1 MICGIDLGTT
11 YSIIGHGNTLFSD
24 LVASAVDL
32 ETKQQIELDDI
43 NPNVIHSYKTD
54 MTTGSMGELPI
65 QCSSIVLRKL
75 ADIASRRAGEEIKD
89 VVISVPAKFTTTQ
102 REATWKAAEKAGLNP
117 KGLINE
123 PTAAAIYACRD
134 YKDLIV
140 VYDLGGG
147 TFDVTILDAR
157 TGDYYVVATDG
168 NGHLAGDNLDMAI
181 ADYIMRQCKTPILRR
196 SKINLMNL
204 YKACRHAKE
213 NITTYADSQFIEVPE
228 MDISF
233 ELTKEKYIELMKKTF
248 EPTLTLTRQV
258 ISMNLMECDHPK
270 LLFVGG
276 STADKYLREWVKEE
290 LQLEEFEFDCNPSF
304 IVAKGVSLYAEMVE
318 NGRANVEISDVT
330 NRLSIEMS
338 TGVTETII
346 EKNSVIPIT
355 ESYMLVNTED
365 TRYLNVNLYQ
375 GDCVMAIENSY
386 IGTLAYDYGKEMP
399 AGLGIVEIDVTVDRN
414 GQVTIIGT
422 DVARNQT
429 QEIKLV
435 MR

>member
-11 YSIIGHGNTLFSD
+11 YSLIGHGDTLYSD

-32 ETKQQIELDDI
+32 KTKQQVDLDLI
-43 NPNVIHSYKTD
+43 NPDVVHSYKTD
-54 MTTGSMGELPI
+54 MTTGEMGELPI
-65 QCSSIVLRKL
+65 SCSSIVLKEL
-75 ADIASRRAGEEIKD
+75 ANIASRRSGETITD

-123 PTAAAIYACRD
+123 PTAAAIYACKD

-157 TGDYYVVATDG
+157 TGQFYVVATDG
-168 NGHLAGDNLDMAI
+168 NGHLAGDNLDQNI
-181 ADYIMRQCKTPILRR
+181 AAYVMKECKVPIMKR
-196 SKINLMNL
+196 SKVNLLEL
-204 YKACRHAKE
+204 YKECRHAKE
-213 NITTYADSQFIEVPE
+213 NITTWADSQFIEVPA

-233 ELTKEKYIELMKKTF
+233 ELTRDKYIQIMKETF
-248 EPTLTLTRQV
+248 EPTLELTDKV
-258 ISMNLMECDHPK
+258 ISMNLMRCDKPK

-290 LQLEEFEFDCNPSF
+290 LGLEELEFDCNPSF

-318 NGRANVEISDVT
+318 DGRAAVEITDVT
-330 NRLSIEMS
+330 DRLSLELD

-346 EKNSVIPIT
+346 ESNSAIPIS
-355 ESYMLVNTED
+355 ESYIVSNTET
-365 TRYLNVNLYQ
+365 TRYLNINLYQ
-375 GDCVMAIENSY
+375 GDAIMAIENSY
-386 IGTLAYDYGKEMP
+386 IGTLIFDYGRV
-399 AGLGIVEIDVTVDRN
+399 VEKGQGPVDVEVKVDRN
-414 GQVTIIGT
+414 GTVTLEAT
-422 DVARNQT
+422 DIATNNT
-429 QEIKLV
+429 QEVKLV